1 MIWATL
7 AAYDIS
13 KDPKYAKQAADIT
26 GWYLNRNPAGAVMYD
41 ASTGRCFDGI
51 GSSSDVN
58 KNSGAEST
66 IEALWAFQ
74 KIERYPEVLTLLGK

>member
-1 MIWATL
+1 
-7 AAYDIS
+7 
-13 KDPKYAKQAADIT
+13 
-26 GWYLNRNPAGAVMYD
+26 MYD

-74 KIERYPEVLTLLGK
+74 KIERYPEAADFARKINV